1 MERESARTVM
11 ERRYGE
17 LGSGRTALAIAG
29 REYRLKEILA
39 RWMLDVE
46 GILSIDGGELG
57 DGRFWIRFH
66 DSDDLRIVVFE
77 FDADFAIL
85 AEMRADSLEWEG
97 DDFFYSRI
105 WAG

>member
-1 MERESARTVM
+1 MERESAKTVM
-11 ERRYGE
+11 ERKYGE
-17 LGSGRTALAIAG
+17 VGTGKSVLAIAG
-29 REYRLKEILA
+29 RELRLRQILA

-46 GILSIDGGELG
+46 GIMSIDAGELG

-77 FDADFAIL
+77 FDEQFSIL
-85 AEMRADSLEWEG
+85 SEMRADSLEWEG

>member
-11 ERRYGE
+11 ERKYGE
-17 LGSGRTALAIAG
+17 VGTGKSVLAIAG
-29 REYRLKEILA
+29 RELRLRQILA

-46 GILSIDGGELG
+46 GILSIDAGELG

-77 FDADFAIL
+77 FDEQFSIL
-85 AEMRADSLEWEG
+85 SEMRADSLEWEG

>member
-11 ERRYGE
+11 ERKYGE
-17 LGSGRTALAIAG
+17 LGSGRIVLAIAG

-77 FDADFAIL
+77 FDVGFEIMS
-85 AEMRADSLEWEG
+85 EMRADSLEWEG